1 MCAGKTYH
9 FFMLE
14 LKNLSFK
21 SRIIDNLSLKIKTG
35 EIIVITGPNGSGKS
49 TLAKLIMGIEKPNSG
64 QIFFDKKDITKLSI
78 TERANLGIAFSFQQ
92 PVRFKGVTVGRLL
105 DLAGPESPAKLLAA
119 VGLEPAEYLDRELD
133 GSLSGGEMKRIE
145 IASVLARKVRLMIF
159 DEPEAGI
166 DIWSFDNLIKV
177 FQKIRKEIGDSSIII
192 ISHQEKLM
200 KIADRIIM
208 LENGKIVKDG
218 PAERILEE
226 IKA

>member
-1 MCAGKTYH
+1 MNYDRNN
-9 FFMLE
+9 MLE

-21 SRIIDNLSLKIKTG
+21 SRIIDDLSLKIKAG
-35 EIIVITGPNGSGKS
+35 EIVVITGPNGSGKS
-49 TLAKLIMGIEKPNSG
+49 TLAQLIMGIKTPSAG
-64 QIFFDKKDITKLSI
+64 RIFFDSKDITDLPV

-92 PVRFKGVTVGRLL
+92 PVRFKGVTVERLL
-105 DLAGPESPAKLLAA
+105 DLAGSESPAKLLKA
-119 VGLEPAEYLDRELD
+119 VGLEPSEYLDRELD
-133 GSLSGGEMKRIE
+133 SSLSGGEMKRIE

-166 DIWSFDNLIKV
+166 DMWSFDNLTKV

-200 KIADRIIM
+200 KIADRIVV
-208 LENGKIVKDG
+208 LENGQIKKDG
-218 PAERILEE
+218 PAEQILAE